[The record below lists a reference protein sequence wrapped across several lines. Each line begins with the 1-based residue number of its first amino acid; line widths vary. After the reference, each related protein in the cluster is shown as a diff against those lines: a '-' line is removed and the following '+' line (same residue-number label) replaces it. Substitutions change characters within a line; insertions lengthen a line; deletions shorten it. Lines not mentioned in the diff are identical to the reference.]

1 MVVIVDLVGGLEHEF
16 FIFPSSWDDDPI
28 RLSYFFRGGEPPISI
43 DHIRLGNG
51 VFHQLATLGPTDKV
65 VIDRGFW
72 QQFLWACNYN
82 NEYSYR
88 IRKLMI
94 YIYIYIYKL

>member
-1 MVVIVDLVGGLEHEF
+1 MNFSFFPVVGMMIQSGFH
-16 FIFPSSWDDDPI
+16 IFQ
-28 RLSYFFRGGEPPISI
+28 GGEPPISI

-94 YIYIYIYKL
+94 YIYTYTNYDNEYMTICVCI